1 MPTIE
6 IEIDVDTLLI
16 KELKVKDFKK
26 PDGSVADVVMI
37 ENERPFEGNSKL
49 IDQIPITQLPLLEKH
64 VTILH
69 SNPTYIVIGGRI
81 YCWG

>member
-6 IEIDVDTLLI
+6 MEIDVDTLLI
-16 KELKVKDFKK
+16 KELKVKD
-26 PDGSVADVVMI
+26 DAGGSIKMI
-37 ENERPFEGNSKL
+37 ENELPFEGNSTL
-49 IDQIPITQLPLLEKH
+49 IDQIPIGQLPLLEKH